1 MAEYR
6 ATIGLEV
13 HAQILTASKMF
24 CGCPAETESHGAA
37 AVPPNSR
44 VCPICLGLPGTLP
57 TINTHAIQQVIRT
70 ALALHC
76 EIAPFTKMD
85 RKNYLYPDLMK
96 GYQISQYDLP
106 ISHDGWLEIETAT
119 GPKRIGIIRVHMEE
133 DTARLLHRRD
143 AGGAP
148 YTLIDVNRGG
158 VPLMEIVGAPD
169 IASPEEARLYLTKLR
184 QILQYIGVSTGN
196 MEEGAFRCDA
206 NVSVRPVGQ
215 AEYGTKVEVKNMNS
229 FRAVERALA
238 YEIRRQSAALA
249 AGETIAQETRGW
261 VDETGET
268 VSQRS
273 KEYAHDY
280 RYFPE
285 PDLPPLTFT
294 DQDWSEVIAGIPELP
309 DARRARFMTE
319 YGLPEQDADLLTAT
333 RPVADYYEAAV
344 TAARAVRPVG
354 GAARSDPAKAMA
366 NLILNDLMK
375 LLPPDTALADTRVT
389 PAHLAALWAL
399 IEQGTI
405 TSTIAREQVLPALF
419 ETGENPAQLVEQ
431 RGLAQ
436 VRDDAALRAA
446 AAAVLAD
453 AANAQSIAD
462 FRGGKDAA
470 IKRLLGGVMR
480 ATGGKANPQL
490 AEQVL
495 RELLS
500 SEQ

>member
-1 MAEYR
+1 
-6 ATIGLEV
+6 
-13 HAQILTASKMF
+13 
-24 CGCPAETESHGAA
+24 
-37 AVPPNSR
+37 
-44 VCPICLGLPGTLP
+44 
-57 TINTHAIQQVIRT
+57 
-70 ALALHC
+70 
-76 EIAPFTKMD
+76 
-85 RKNYLYPDLMK
+85 MK

-106 ISHDGWLEIETAT
+106 ISHDGWLEIETAH

-143 AGGAP
+143 PGGAP

-169 IASPEEARLYLTKLR
+169 LASPEEARLYLTKLR

-206 NVSVRPVGQ
+206 NVSVRPVEQ
-215 AEYGTKVEVKNMNS
+215 AAYGTKVEVKNMNS

-238 YEIRRQSAALA
+238 FEIRRQSAALA
-249 AGETIAQETRGW
+249 AGEPIAQETRGW
-261 VDETGET
+261 VDEIGET

-294 DQDWSEVIAGIPELP
+294 DQDWAELVAGIPELP
-309 DARRARFMTE
+309 DARRQRFMAE
-319 YGLPEQDADLLTAT
+319 YSLPEQDADLLTAT

-344 TAARAVRPVG
+344 AAARGLRPG
-354 GAARSDPAKAMA
+354 DGAPRSDPAKALA
-366 NLILNDLMK
+366 NLVLNDLLK

-399 IEQGTI
+399 IDQGVI
-405 TSTIAREQVLPALF
+405 TSTIAREQVLPAVF
-419 ETGENPAQLVEQ
+419 ETGDDPAALVDR

-436 VRDDAALRAA
+436 VRDDAAIRTAA
-446 AAAVLAD
+446 QAVLAD
-453 AANAQSIAD
+453 PANAQSLAD
-462 FRGGKDAA
+462 FRRGKDAA

-495 RELLS
+495 RDLLS
-500 SEQ
+500 HEE

>member
-1 MAEYR
+1 
-6 ATIGLEV
+6 
-13 HAQILTASKMF
+13 
-24 CGCPAETESHGAA
+24 
-37 AVPPNSR
+37 
-44 VCPICLGLPGTLP
+44 
-57 TINTHAIQQVIRT
+57 
-70 ALALHC
+70 
-76 EIAPFTKMD
+76 
-85 RKNYLYPDLMK
+85 
-96 GYQISQYDLP
+96 
-106 ISHDGWLEIETAT
+106 
-119 GPKRIGIIRVHMEE
+119 
-133 DTARLLHRRD
+133 
-143 AGGAP
+143 
-148 YTLIDVNRGG
+148 
-158 VPLMEIVGAPD
+158 MEIVGDPD
-169 IASPEEARLYLTKLR
+169 LRSPEDARNYLIALR
-184 QILQYIGVSTGN
+184 QILRYIGVSTGN

-238 YEIRRQSAALA
+238 YEIRRQTAALE
-249 AGETIAQETRGW
+249 AGEPIAQETRGW

-294 DQDWSEVIAGIPELP
+294 DQDWADLIAGIPELP
-309 DARRARFMTE
+309 DARRQRFQAE

-344 TAARAVRPVG
+344 TAARAVQPVD
-354 GAARSDPAKAMA
+354 GATRSDPAKAMA
-366 NLILNDLMK
+366 NYILNDLLK
-375 LLPPDTALADTRVT
+375 RLPPDTALADTRVT

-399 IEQGTI
+399 VEQGTI
-405 TSTIAREQVLPALF
+405 TSTIAREQVLPAVF
-419 ETGENPAQLVEQ
+419 ETGEDPAHLVES

-436 VRDDAALRAA
+436 VRDDAAIRAA

-453 AANAQSIAD
+453 PANEQSISD
-462 FRGGKDAA
+462 FRRGKDAA

-495 RELLS
+495 RELLGNK
-500 SEQ
+500 E

>member
-1 MAEYR
+1 MADYST
-6 ATIGLEV
+6 TIGLEV

-44 VCPICLGLPGTLP
+44 VCPICLGMPGTLP
-57 TINTHAIQQVIRT
+57 AINAHAVQQVIRT

-76 EIAPFTKMD
+76 DIALFTKMD

-106 ISHDGWLEIETAT
+106 LSHDGWLEIETPG
-119 GPKRIGIIRVHMEE
+119 GPKRIGIIRVHIEE

-143 AGGAP
+143 ADGSP

-169 IASPEEARLYLTKLR
+169 LASPEEARLYLTKLR
-184 QILQYIGVSTGN
+184 QILQYIGASTGN

-215 AEYGTKVEVKNMNS
+215 TEYGTKVEVKNMNS

-249 AGETIAQETRGW
+249 AGEPIAQETRGW

-294 DQDWSEVIAGIPELP
+294 GDDWADLLAGIPELP
-309 DARRARFMTE
+309 DARRQRFSTA
-319 YGLPEQDADLLTAT
+319 YNLPEQDAELLTAT
-333 RPVADYYEAAV
+333 RAVADYYEAGV
-344 TAARAVRPVG
+344 AAAHALQPDASAR
-354 GAARSDPAKAMA
+354 RSDPGKALA
-366 NLILNDLMK
+366 NLILNDLLK
-375 LLPPDTALADTRVT
+375 LVPPDTALADTRVT

-399 IEQGTI
+399 LDRGVI
-405 TSTIAREQVLPALF
+405 TSTIAREQVLPAVF
-419 ETGENPAQLVEQ
+419 ATGEDPAQLVES

-436 VRDDAALRAA
+436 VRDDAALRLAA
-446 AAAVLAD
+446 QAVLD
-453 AANAQSIAD
+453 DPANTQTIAD
-462 FRGGKDAA
+462 FRRGKDAA

-480 ATGGKANPQL
+480 ATGGKANSQL
-490 AEQVL
+490 AEQML

-500 SEQ
+500 DEQ